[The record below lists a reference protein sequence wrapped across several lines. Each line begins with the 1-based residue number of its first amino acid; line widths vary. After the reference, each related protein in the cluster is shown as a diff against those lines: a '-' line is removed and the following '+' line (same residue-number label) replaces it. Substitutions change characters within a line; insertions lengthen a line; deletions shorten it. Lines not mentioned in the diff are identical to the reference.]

1 MFVVSG
7 RFPEKSTTW
16 VKCAGT
22 HVHARMHTDAFM
34 LSKLQDKGHC
44 EEVEIKNSVSLEYGE
59 MHVGDGE
66 MMNGICWD
74 VYGRDE

>member
-1 MFVVSG
+1 
-7 RFPEKSTTW
+7 
-16 VKCAGT
+16 
-22 HVHARMHTDAFM
+22 MHTDAFM

-66 MMNGICWD
+66 TMNGICWD